1 MTGTVR
7 QLVVEADGGSR
18 GNPGPSGFGAL
29 VREAGG
35 GLLAEAGERCGLT
48 TNNVA
53 EYSGLLAGLRM
64 AAAVD
69 PSARVEVRMDS
80 KLVVEQMS
88 GRWKIKDRRLAGI
101 AAQASRAFE
110 PSLVRYTWVPR
121 AQNGH
126 ADRLANEAMDG
137 RERRVDDVVA
147 TLAADAAR
155 STPDDPTDPVGPMDP
170 APDPLPSRAT
180 GAAPSAGTPSAATSS
195 AATSS
200 AATSSTAT
208 SSTAVPAGASQ
219 GDLGQATTVLLVR
232 HGRTRL
238 TQERRFSGVRGE
250 DAPLTD
256 VGRLDA
262 LGAVPFLAQ
271 VPVDAVVVSPLLR
284 ARQTADVLRER
295 LGWPRAAVDDRWA
308 ELAFGEWDA
317 LTAAEVAARG
327 DGDLFGRWL
336 GDASVS
342 PPGGESM
349 RDLEA
354 RVAAGL
360 ADLLEQHRGGTVVV
374 VCHMTPIRSVVR
386 TLLGAGEEAL
396 GRLRFAPGSLT
407 TTRFWPDGG
416 AEVDGVGLHVPPDVQ
431 TLF

>member
-1 MTGTVR
+1 MSAR
-7 QLVVEADGGSR
+7 RLVVEADGGSR

-29 VREAGG
+29 VRDASGTV
-35 GLLAEAGERCGLT
+35 LAEAGERCGLT

-64 AAAVD
+64 AAAID
-69 PSARVEVRMDS
+69 PTARVEVRMDS

-101 AAQASRAFE
+101 AAQASRAFD

-121 AQNGH
+121 AQNAA
-126 ADRLANEAMDG
+126 ADRLANDAMDG
-137 RERRVDDVVA
+137 TERTVDDVVA
-147 TLAADAAR
+147 MLATDPDPT
-155 STPDDPTDPVGPMDP
+155 STDDTTDPVGRVDP
-170 APDPLPSRAT
+170 APDPVPSRVAQ
-180 GAAPSAGTPSAATSS
+180 AAPADTS
-195 AATSS
+195 
-200 AATSSTAT
+200 
-208 SSTAVPAGASQ
+208 VPLGASQ
-219 GDLGQATTVLLVR
+219 ADLGQATTVLLVR

-262 LGAVPFLAQ
+262 AGAVPYLTG
-271 VPVDAVVVSPLLR
+271 VDVDAVVVSPLLR

-295 LGWPRAAVDDRWA
+295 LGWPRGAVDERWA

-327 DGDLFGRWL
+327 DRELFGRWL
-336 GDASVS
+336 GDASVR

-349 RDLEA
+349 RELEA
-354 RVAAGL
+354 RVGEAM
-360 ADLLEQHRGGTVVV
+360 ADLLREHQGRTVVV

-386 TLLGAGEEAL
+386 NLLGAGEQAL
-396 GRLRFAPGSLT
+396 SRLRFAPGSLT
-407 TTRFWPDGG
+407 TTRHWADGG
-416 AEVDGVGLHVPPDVQ
+416 AEVDGVGLHVPADSAV
-431 TLF
+431 LF